1 MTDPTL
7 QDGIVSD
14 KPRKVYLYNL
24 KQIGWS
30 SALFGPGAGALFI
43 SKNYKILG
51 DEGAG
56 FRIALS
62 GQLAFVIFGIAV
74 QFLTVNIGKFT
85 GPILFAVI
93 MSALTKHFQH
103 DRIEKLHAEG
113 TPYPPTWRVLAIGL
127 LSLALSFALL
137 IVTLTALDTAFP
149 GFLPLDDEVQVKY
162 ESTK

>member
-1 MTDPTL
+1 MSDPIL
-7 QDGIVSD
+7 QDEAVSD
-14 KPRKVYLYNL
+14 KPRKVYLYSL

-43 SKNYKILG
+43 SKNYKLLG

-74 QFLTVNIGKFT
+74 QFLTVDIGKFT
-85 GPILFAVI
+85 APILFAVI

-113 TPYPPTWRVLAIGL
+113 TPYAPTWRVLVIGL
-127 LSLALSFALL
+127 LALAMSFALFF
-137 IVTLTALDTAFP
+137 VTLIALDTAFP
-149 GFLPLDDEVQVKY
+149 GFLPLDEDATMTQRGK
-162 ESTK
+162 